1 MNHSAE
7 IEKILD
13 PRKRCFFEECP
24 MRAEFDT
31 KIRAADT
38 VNQSRN
44 RVTAVWKWATGIL
57 MMIVLTGA
65 SSFFTRSGVTR
76 TELDASI
83 TTVKELTDTKLS
95 AINKR
100 LDGIDSNQ
108 QRVMDKL
115 DQIIDGHAAR
125 RQAK

>member
-1 MNHSAE
+1 
-7 IEKILD
+7 
-13 PRKRCFFEECP
+13 